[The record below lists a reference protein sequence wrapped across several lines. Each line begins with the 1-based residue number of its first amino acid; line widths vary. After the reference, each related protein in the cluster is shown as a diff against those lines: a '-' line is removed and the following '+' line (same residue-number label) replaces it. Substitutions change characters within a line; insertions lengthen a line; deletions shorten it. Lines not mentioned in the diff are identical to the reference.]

1 MSELE
6 LPWLELTI
14 LCPIVAAIWIQRIR
28 DRDRA
33 RRHSLMACTLTFAFA
48 MAAWID
54 FSFLDAL
61 QDHDRWDLVARLV
74 GRPLLVIDGLSA
86 PLLPLV
92 SLLYLLTVLATL
104 GTKVRRI
111 SFGTLHFS
119 QAILLATLSC
129 VEPWPLIA
137 LLSLGTIPPA
147 VELIRHRKSVRI
159 YLLHMVLFV
168 LMLVGG
174 QLLLGN
180 SEGSS
185 TAFIAAVALLLG
197 AVLVR
202 SGIVPVHC
210 WMTDLFEHATFG
222 TSLLFV
228 TPMVGAYAAM
238 RLVLPIAPDWALR
251 GIAVLS
257 LATALYAAGMALVQ
271 RDARR
276 FFCYIFLSH
285 SSLVFVGLETA
296 TTIGLTGALC
306 VWLAVALSM
315 TGFGLTLRSLE
326 ARTGRLS
333 LDTFHG
339 LYEHT
344 PGLAAL
350 FLVTGLASIGFPG
363 TVGFIGAELLVDG
376 AVQVYPL
383 VGIAIVLAAAL
394 NGLAVLQT
402 YFRVFTGTQHPA
414 SIDLQVRLPERVAV
428 LVLTGLI
435 LGGGLYPQ
443 PGVASRYAVAAELV
457 RLREERFGTA
467 HPAQHAT
474 PPGVQAL
481 RPTGADPFP
490 SSSPYTRRPAVPRP
504 LEWTLDRRQ

>member
-6 LPWLELTI
+6 LPWIELMI
-14 LCPIVAAIWIQRIR
+14 LCPIAAALWIQRLN
-28 DRDRA
+28 DPDRA
-33 RRHSLMACTLTFAFA
+33 RRHSLVACTLTFVFA
-48 MAAWID
+48 LGAWID
-54 FSFLDAL
+54 YSMLDGL
-61 QDHDRWDLVARLV
+61 EDHDRWDLVAQLV

-104 GTKVRRI
+104 GTKVRRL
-111 SFGTLHFS
+111 SYGALHMG
-119 QAILLATLSC
+119 QAIRLATFSC
-129 VEPWPLIA
+129 METWPLII
-137 LLSLGTIPPA
+137 LLTVGIIPSA
-147 VELIRHRKSVRI
+147 VELIRQRKSVRI

-168 LMLVGG
+168 TMLIGG
-174 QLLLGN
+174 QLLLDGAAL
-180 SEGSS
+180 ES
-185 TAFIAAVALLLG
+185 TTYIVAVALLLG

-210 WMTDLFEHATFG
+210 WMTDLFEHASFG
-222 TSLLFV
+222 TALLYV

-285 SSLVFVGLETA
+285 SSLVFVGLETV
-296 TTIGLTGALC
+296 TVIGLTGALC
-306 VWLAVALSM
+306 LWLAVALSM

-344 PGLAAL
+344 PGLASL

-376 AVQVYPL
+376 AVQLYPL

-394 NGLAVLQT
+394 NGLAVLHI
-402 YFRVFTGTQHPA
+402 YFRVFTGTRHPA
-414 SIDLQVRLPERVAV
+414 SIDLQVRLPERIAV
-428 LVLTGLI
+428 LVLTALI
-435 LGGGLYPQ
+435 VGGGLYPQ
-443 PGVASRYAVAAELV
+443 PGVASRYAVANQLV
-457 RLREERFGTA
+457 QSREERFGT
-467 HPAQHAT
+467 PAS
-474 PPGVQAL
+474 PPHGAPQGVQAL
-481 RPTGADPFP
+481 APHWR
-490 SSSPYTRRPAVPRP
+490 
-504 LEWTLDRRQ
+504 